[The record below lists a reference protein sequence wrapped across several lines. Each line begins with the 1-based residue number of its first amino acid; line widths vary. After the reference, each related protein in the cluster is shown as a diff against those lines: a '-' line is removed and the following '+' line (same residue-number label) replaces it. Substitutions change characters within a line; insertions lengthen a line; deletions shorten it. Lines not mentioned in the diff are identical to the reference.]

1 MNKTSP
7 LTVNLSVFIS
17 VPVGAE
23 QF

>member
-1 MNKTSP
+1 MNKTPP